1 MSKDELINEIVRR
14 VMAKIAEYEKN
25 NNCSSGSNTVS
36 VNNNNTCACNN
47 SVNNNTNT
55 TARVD
60 KETHVDK
67 RLLSERDVI
76 DACTS
81 GINIVYYSKKT
92 IVTDLAKD
100 YARAH
105 KVQLVKE

>member
-1 MSKDELINEIVRR
+1 MSRDELINEIVRR

-25 NNCSSGSNTVS
+25 SNCSSGSNTVS
-36 VNNNNTCACNN
+36 VNNNCTNN
-47 SVNNNTNT
+47 NNNTST
-55 TARVD
+55 VSAPIG

-76 DACTS
+76 DACIS

-105 KVQLVKE
+105 KVQLIKE